1 MNNVFKHIYIFK
13 LMTRLTY
20 SLIEVNKNKS
30 NVTYDNILKS
40 VNENEKLNNN
50 FSFDQNNYN
59 DNYAVL
65 ACDYDENYTKKQLE
79 KIMDYY
85 KLDKR
90 KKRKNECIESIIL
103 FELDDVNEE
112 IVNRRKLMWFY
123 IEEIKNDNYLSKFL
137 ILE

>member
-1 MNNVFKHIYIFK
+1 
-13 LMTRLTY
+13 MTKLTY

-50 FSFDQNNYN
+50 FSFDENNYN
-59 DNYAVL
+59 DNYAIL
-65 ACDYDENYTKKQLE
+65 ACDYEENYTKKDLE

-85 KLDKR
+85 QLNKR
-90 KKRKNECIESIIL
+90 KKRKNECIESIVL
-103 FELDDVNEE
+103 FELDNENDE

-123 IEEIKNDNYLSKFL
+123 IEEIKSDNYLSKFL